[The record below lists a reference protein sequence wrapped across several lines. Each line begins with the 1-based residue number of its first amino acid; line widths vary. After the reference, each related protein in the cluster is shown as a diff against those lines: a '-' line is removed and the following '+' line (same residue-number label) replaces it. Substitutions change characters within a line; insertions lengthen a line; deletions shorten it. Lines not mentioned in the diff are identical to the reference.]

1 MDRRSFIV
9 STSAA
14 LVGAASPRSSQ
25 AEKASEAPQAFRS
38 PSGEVVPYRSADLF
52 RVGPQRTF
60 TGEALSEI
68 AFPLGGIGTGTV
80 SLGGRGQLRDWEIF
94 NRPAKG
100 RTLPFSF
107 AALWARAEGEQP
119 KLRVVEGP
127 LRPPY
132 SASFGYPRSS
142 AQGLPHFQGARFT
155 GAYPFARVDFEDAT
169 LPLEVSLE
177 AFNPFVPLDVADSS
191 LPVAIFHY
199 RLRARGDRP
208 VDLALAFSLLNAVGY
223 DGKASLGGEQHDGF
237 GGNLNTLRDESIGG
251 SRIVGF
257 DMTASKY
264 WTESPRYG
272 SMALVTTHDALTSL
286 PAWKGAEWFD
296 SFQNWINEF
305 SPEGRFQPGPA
316 MAPTADKRSACATV
330 APYARLEPGQSTTI
344 TFVIAWNF
352 PLRENDWNREPE
364 VKGQLLR
371 NDYAGR
377 FPGAWD
383 VARHTVENLERL
395 EARSRS
401 FHDAF
406 FSSTLPTQVLDA
418 ASSQASILR
427 TNTCML
433 IEKEQFFAFEGCGDD
448 GGCCPMNC
456 AHVWNYEQALAFLFP
471 SLERTMRETDLLQN
485 LRPDGS
491 MAFRTMLPLG
501 RAIWSFR
508 PAADGQMGAI
518 LKLYREW
525 QISGDDAYLRKLWPH
540 AKRALEFAW
549 TSWDADKDG
558 VMEGEQHNTY
568 DIEFYGPNAMMGT
581 LYLGA
586 LKAATRMAEAVG
598 DDEAVKA
605 YSTVF
610 ESGRKNLEELWNGE
624 YYVQHVPA
632 AAEIKA
638 GPASLNEPWHAPAI
652 VDGQV
657 RYQYGDGCL
666 ADQLLGEWFAAV
678 AGLAPLLPPEH
689 VGAALGSIYRHN
701 FRHDLLEH
709 PNAQRI
715 YALGEEK
722 GLLLCSWPKGGRPS
736 LPFVYADEVW
746 TGIEYQVAAHL
757 IYAGHVAEG
766 LAIVRGTRDR
776 YDGRRRNP
784 WNEVECGS
792 HYARALSSWSLVL
805 ALSGFS
811 WSAPERRLGFAP
823 RVNAND
829 FRCFFSA
836 GEGWGTFS
844 QRVDGKGAIDA
855 ALEVRYGKVSLRHLR
870 LRNGAAW
877 RGATL
882 SRVTAPGVAAA
893 EVSVRTNGESL
904 DVDLGRVVVVAEGQA
919 LSLALKPS
927 AATA

>member
-9 STSAA
+9 STGAA
-14 LVGAASPRSSQ
+14 LAGAASTRPGDAGAASDAPR
-25 AEKASEAPQAFRS
+25 AFRS
-38 PSGEVVPYRSADLF
+38 SSGEIVPFGAADLYQ
-52 RVGPQRTF
+52 VGPQRTF

-80 SLGGRGQLRDWEIF
+80 SLGGRGQFRDWEIF
-94 NRPAKG
+94 NRPGKG

-107 AALWARAEGEQP
+107 AALWARAEGEKP
-119 KLRVVEGP
+119 RVRVVEGP
-127 LRPPY
+127 LRPPF
-132 SASFGYPRSS
+132 SASFGFSRSS
-142 AQGLPHFQGARFT
+142 AQGLPHFQGTRFT
-155 GAYPFARVDFEDAT
+155 GAYPFARVDFEDDS
-169 LPLEVSLE
+169 LPVGVSLE
-177 AFNPFVPLDVADSS
+177 AFNPFVPMDVADSS
-191 LPVAIFHY
+191 LPVAILHY
-199 RLRARGDRP
+199 RLRARGPRP
-208 VDLALAFSLLNAVGY
+208 VDLSLAFSLLNAVGY
-223 DGKASLGGEQHDGF
+223 DGKAGLGGEEHDGF
-237 GGNLNTLRDESIGG
+237 GGNLNTLREETVGG
-251 SRIVGF
+251 RRLAGF
-257 DMTASKY
+257 DMTASKH
-264 WTESPRYG
+264 WVESPRHG
-272 SMALVTTHDALTSL
+272 SMALATTHETTTSL
-286 PAWKGAEWFD
+286 PAWKGSEWFD

-305 SPEGRFQPGPA
+305 SPEGRFHAAGA
-316 MAPTADKRSACATV
+316 MAPTEDKRSACATL
-330 APYARLEPGQSTTI
+330 APYLRLQPGQSTTV
-344 TFVIAWNF
+344 TFLIAWHF

-377 FPGAWD
+377 FGSAWD
-383 VARHTVENLERL
+383 VARHAAESLERL
-395 EARSRS
+395 ESRSRS

-406 FSSTLPTQVLDA
+406 FSSTLPAAVLDA

-433 IEKEQFFAFEGCGDD
+433 LEKEQFFAFEGCGDD

-501 RAIWSFR
+501 RAVWAFR
-508 PAADGQMGAI
+508 PAADGQMGAL

-525 QISGDDAYLRKLWPH
+525 QMSGDDAFLRKLWPQ

-549 TSWDADKDG
+549 TSWDADRDG

-586 LKAATRMAEAVG
+586 LKAATRMAEALG
-598 DDEAVKA
+598 DAEAAKLYA
-605 YSTVF
+605 AVF
-610 ESGRKNLEELWNGE
+610 ESGRRKLEELWNGE
-624 YYVQHVPA
+624 YYVQRIPPP
-632 AAEIKA
+632 AEIKA
-638 GPASLNEPWHAPAI
+638 GPPTLNEPWHAPA
-652 VDGQV
+652 VVEGQV

-666 ADQLLGEWFAAV
+666 SDQLLGEWFAAV
-678 AGLAPLLPPEH
+678 AGLSPLLPPEH
-689 VGAALGSIYRHN
+689 VKATLASIYRHN
-701 FRHDLLEH
+701 FRHDFLEH

-715 YALGEEK
+715 YALGDEK
-722 GLLLCSWPKGGRPS
+722 GLLLCSWPKGGRPA

-757 IYAGHVAEG
+757 IYAGHVDEG

-792 HYARALSSWSLVL
+792 HYARALSSWSLLL

-823 RVNAND
+823 RVNAKD
-829 FRCFFSA
+829 FRCFFTA
-836 GEGWGTFS
+836 GDGWGTYS
-844 QRVDGKGAIDA
+844 QRVDKANAVEARVD
-855 ALEVRYGKVSLRHLR
+855 VRHGTVSVRHLR
-870 LRNGAAW
+870 LRNEGAW
-877 RGATL
+877 RGASI
-882 SRVTAPGVAAA
+882 SRLDGPGVAVGEA
-893 EVSVRTNGESL
+893 SVRTDGESL
-904 DVDLGRVVVVAEGQA
+904 DVDLGRIVVVAEGQA
-919 LSLALKPS
+919 LNLALKPS
-927 AATA
+927 AATT

>member
-9 STSAA
+9 STSGA
-14 LVGAASPRSSQ
+14 LAGAAAARAGEAATP
-25 AEKASEAPQAFRS
+25 APQAFRS
-38 PSGEVVPYRSADLF
+38 PSGEVVPYRAADLLQ
-52 RVGPQRTF
+52 VGPQRTF
-60 TGEALSEI
+60 VGEALSEI

-107 AALWARAEGEQP
+107 AALWARAEGDTP
-119 KLRVVEGP
+119 RLRVVEGP

-132 SASFGYPRSS
+132 AASFGFPRSA

-155 GAYPFARVDFEDAT
+155 GAYPFARVDFEDQG
-169 LPLEVSLE
+169 LPVEVSLE

-191 LPVAIFHY
+191 IPVAILHY
-199 RLRARGDRP
+199 RLRNRDPRP

-223 DGKASLGGEQHDGF
+223 DGKASLNGEQHDGF
-237 GGNLNTLRDESIGG
+237 GGNLNTLRDEAVGG
-251 SRIVGF
+251 RRMVGF
-257 DMTASKY
+257 DMTASKH
-264 WTESPRYG
+264 WTGSPRYG
-272 SMALVTTHDALTSL
+272 SMALVTTHEAATSL

-305 SPEGRFQPGPA
+305 SPDGRFPA
-316 MAPTADKRSACATV
+316 AAAMTPTADKRSACATV
-330 APYARLEPGQSTTI
+330 APHLRLAPGQSTTI
-344 TFVIAWNF
+344 TFLIAWNF

-371 NDYAGR
+371 NDYGGR
-377 FPGAWD
+377 FPTAWD
-383 VARHTVENLERL
+383 VARHTVENLDRL
-395 EARSRS
+395 EGRSRS

-406 FSSTLPTQVLDA
+406 FSSTLPAPVLDA

-433 IEKEQFFAFEGCGDD
+433 LEKQQFFAFEGCGDD
-448 GGCCPMNC
+448 SGCCPMNC

-491 MAFRTMLPLG
+491 MSFRTMLPLG
-501 RAIWSFR
+501 RAVWAFR
-508 PAADGQMGAI
+508 PAADGQMGAL

-525 QISGDDAYLRKLWPH
+525 QISGDDAFLRRLWPH

-549 TSWDADKDG
+549 TSWDADRDG

-586 LKAATRMAEAVG
+586 LKAATRMAEALG
-598 DDEAVKA
+598 DAEAA
-605 YSTVF
+605 RTYSSVF
-610 ESGRKNLEELWNGE
+610 ESGRRKLEELWNGE
-624 YYVQHVPA
+624 YYVQRVPA
-632 AAEIKA
+632 PADIKA
-638 GPASLNEPWHAPAI
+638 GPATLNEPWHAPAI
-652 VDGQV
+652 VDGQL

-666 ADQLLGEWFAAV
+666 SDQLLGEWFAAV
-678 AGLAPLLPPEH
+678 AGLSPLLPPEH
-689 VGAALGSIYRHN
+689 VRATLASIYRHN
-701 FRHDLLEH
+701 FRHDFLEH

-715 YALGEEK
+715 YALGDEK
-722 GLLLCSWPKGGRPS
+722 GLLLCSWPKGGRPA

-757 IYAGHVAEG
+757 IYAGHLPEG
-766 LAIVRGTRDR
+766 LAIVRGVRDR

-792 HYARALSSWSLVL
+792 HYARALSSWSLLL

-811 WSAPERRLGFAP
+811 WSAPERRLSFAP
-823 RVNAND
+823 RVNAAD

-844 QRVDGKGAIDA
+844 QRIEKTGTFA
-855 ALEVRYGKVSLRHLR
+855 ARLDVRYGSVRLRHLR
-870 LRNGAAW
+870 LRNEGAW
-877 RGATL
+877 RGASL
-882 SRVTAPGVAAA
+882 SHLNGPGVQTA
-893 EVSVRTNGESL
+893 EASVRIDGESL
-904 DVDLGRVVVVAEGQA
+904 AVDLGREVVIAEDQA
-919 LSLALKPS
+919 LSLALRS
-927 AATA
+927 ST